1 MVKNLANPQ
10 ELEQAYQE
18 YDRQETI
25 SNFKVACAL
34 GFVLMP
40 AGYMLDSFVYHEL
53 AIRFHFLELRLLC
66 SLLIALF
73 YLLLLTPLGRK
84 YYRFQGVTL
93 FMLPASFIAWMIY
106 ATDGATSP
114 YYAGL
119 NLVLLVLAFVLH
131 WTFRESLAA
140 SALVVIL
147 YVGACVAHGP
157 IRGLHPKTGQDI
169 GGLLFNNLYFLV
181 LTAIITVTGSYFHSR
196 SRFREFALRFEL
208 DKNREALE
216 VSNQK
221 LLELDQVKNRFFANI
236 SHELRTPLTL
246 LIAPL
251 ETLLHRFKLDRETK
265 ELLGTMHSNGMRLL
279 KLINDLLDLVR
290 LESGRMEVKREPL
303 PVVEFVKGLASAARQ
318 VADDK
323 RLRLETYVDPG
334 LGAVLGDRDKLEKIV
349 LNLVFNALKFTPAG
363 GRVALR
369 AEKLG
374 EQFVLTVADTGMGIS
389 EPNLPYVFDRF
400 WQADGSSKRKY
411 QGVGIGLAL
420 VKELVEIQGGTV
432 EVQSQEGKGTTFTV
446 RLPYQPAELAPKPA
460 ADTAALEAATE
471 TAGGDGGVTS
481 EEWLANLYRRAELF
495 PALTPVQDSLKPV
508 ETGRDGNLPM
518 LLVAD
523 DEPDMLRFLKSQ
535 LNKHYRVLEAVDGQQ
550 AVEKASQFLPDVIL
564 LDMMMPQKDGLQA
577 CRELRQRTPTQNIP
591 IILLTARAD
600 EETKL
605 ASLSAGA
612 SDFLAKPFST
622 TELHVRIK
630 NLAESHQ
637 YQRKLSKQNQVLEA
651 TIDQLKE
658 TETQLVQTEKLA
670 SLGRMSAGIIHE
682 INNPLNFAT
691 TGLFTLRNKG
701 KFIAPEQQEEYREI
715 LQDVEDGI
723 KRVRNIVS
731 DLRMFTHPDTESRDQ
746 VEVAEIVTSALR
758 FLSNEWKDS
767 VQIEQKL
774 AEHQT
779 VWANKNKLIHVLVN
793 LLQNSLDAL
802 KGKTFG
808 SEKPTIWLEG
818 RVENDRS
825 VLVLRDNGCGI
836 STEHLDK
843 IFDPFFT
850 TKDVGDGMGLGL
862 AICYR
867 IVQECDGRISV
878 RTEPGKFCEFTL
890 TFPVKG
896 RQENT
901 EEISMSKSE

>member
-1 MVKNLANPQ
+1 MPNTLSNPREIQ
-10 ELEQAYQE
+10 QAYLE

-34 GFVLMP
+34 GIVLMP
-40 AGYMLDSFVYHEL
+40 AGFLLDRFVYHEQAL
-53 AIRFHFLELRLLC
+53 YFLKLRILC
-66 SLLIALF
+66 SLLIGLF
-73 YLLLLTPLGRK
+73 LVLLLTPLGRK

-131 WTFRESLAA
+131 WTFRESLTAA
-140 SALVVIL
+140 SLVLIL
-147 YVGACVAHGP
+147 YVGACLAHGP
-157 IRGLHPKTGQDI
+157 IRGKDPVTGQDI
-169 GGLLFNNLYFLV
+169 IGLLFNNLYFLG

-196 SRFREFALRFEL
+196 SRFREFALRYEL

-216 VSNQK
+216 ESNQK

-251 ETLLHRFKLDRETK
+251 EMLLRRFDLDRDTK

-290 LESGRMEVKREPL
+290 LESGRMEVKHEPL
-303 PVVEFVKGLASAARQ
+303 EVSEFVKGLASAARQ

-323 RLRLETYVDPG
+323 RLRLETDVDPG
-334 LGAVLGDRDKLEKIV
+334 LGVVLGDRDKLEKIL

-363 GRVALR
+363 GRVELR
-369 AEKLG
+369 AEKVG
-374 EQFVLTVADTGMGIS
+374 EQFVLSVADTGMGIS
-389 EPNLPYVFDRF
+389 EKHLPYVFDRF

-432 EVQSQEGKGTTFTV
+432 EVLSQEGKGTTFTV
-446 RLPYQPAELAPKPA
+446 RLPYERAEPGPKPETEPA
-460 ADTAALEAATE
+460 APESSTTPAN
-471 TAGGDGGVTS
+471 GGGGVNS

-495 PALTPVQDSLKPV
+495 PALTPVQATLRPV
-508 ETGRDGNLPM
+508 EAARNGNLPT

-535 LNKHYRVLEAVDGQQ
+535 LSKQYRVLEAVDGQQ
-550 AVEKASQFLPDVIL
+550 AIEKASQFLPDIIL
-564 LDMMMPQKDGLQA
+564 LDMMMPEKDGLQA
-577 CRELRQRTPTQNIP
+577 CREIRQRTPTQGIP

-630 NLAESHQ
+630 NLVESHQ
-637 YQRKLSKQNQVLEA
+637 YQRKLSKQNQVLES

-701 KFIAPEQQEEYREI
+701 KYVAPEQQEEYREI
-715 LQDVEDGI
+715 LRDVEDGI
-723 KRVRNIVS
+723 KRVKNIVS

-746 VEVAEIVTSALR
+746 VEVAEVVTSALR

-767 VQIEQKL
+767 VRIEQKL

-802 KGKTFG
+802 KGKSFEN
-808 SEKPTIWLEG
+808 EKPTIWIEG
-818 RVENDRS
+818 HLDNGKS
-825 VLVLRDNGCGI
+825 ILTLRDNGCGI
-836 STEHLDK
+836 SAEHLDK

-850 TKDVGDGMGLGL
+850 TKDVGEGMGLGL
-862 AICYR
+862 AICFR
-867 IVQECDGRISV
+867 IVQECEGRISV
-878 RTEPGKFCEFTL
+878 RTERGKFCEFAL
-890 TFPVKG
+890 EFPAKG
-896 RQENT
+896 
-901 EEISMSKSE
+901 